1 MSSIPSE
8 PPTTEISSPW
18 KSAFKKLVNSHWT
31 FIGFQ
36 ALDLLTTMLA
46 FRMGAL
52 EVNPLVAQ
60 LTVIFGR
67 FRGVLI
73 SKLIAIAIAMGV
85 RKLIWIINIFY
96 ALIIFWNSMNHL
108 SAFVK

>member
-31 FIGFQ
+31 FIGLQ

-60 LTVIFGR
+60 LTVIFGMVAGVAR
-67 FRGVLI
+67 SFVTAVAAATAPSNQRSFCDSYLHVRRG
-73 SKLIAIAIAMGV
+73 KLLRSI
-85 RKLIWIINIFY
+85 RC
-96 ALIIFWNSMNHL
+96 
-108 SAFVK
+108 